1 MGCARAP
8 LAPFA
13 PCVLC
18 SSGFCPFLQLL
29 GSCSLGWWSAGGG
42 YLSWCSSLV
51 RTSGDTCGVD
61 VWVREGLSS
70 GRQKVN
76 GVLTLTV
83 LGELLVCGFLP
94 GTNEGLFLG
103 CTDGAGKGEKS
114 L

>member
-1 MGCARAP
+1 M
-8 LAPFA
+8 
-13 PCVLC
+13 
-18 SSGFCPFLQLL
+18 
-29 GSCSLGWWSAGGG
+29 
-42 YLSWCSSLV
+42 
-51 RTSGDTCGVD
+51 D